1 MKCQPSLLKI
11 SLKKRLKA
19 IKIDQRKI
27 KIQKNIN
34 TQGVG
39 VGINS
44 FPLLVSHIT
53 KEPSL
58 LKAKISW
65 LSVKTWGPAKNKFS
79 DLWTYSVKRLL
90 WFPQTINHCESTT
103 KILATNKFISSLKIY
118 NFLLKSSLTFWC
130 HSFYEWSLHLLF
142 RCLTI
147 SWWAKSPLISLP

>member
-11 SLKKRLKA
+11 SLKKRFKA

-58 LKAKISW
+58 LKAKIS
-65 LSVKTWGPAKNKFS
+65 
-79 DLWTYSVKRLL
+79 
-90 WFPQTINHCESTT
+90 
-103 KILATNKFISSLKIY
+103 
-118 NFLLKSSLTFWC
+118 
-130 HSFYEWSLHLLF
+130 
-142 RCLTI
+142 
-147 SWWAKSPLISLP
+147 